1 MRTLIDQSIIGK
13 FPLDLIEKIVYPR
26 LGARRPEILVGPGHG
41 RDNTV
46 IKVGDEQVLVA
57 TADPLSV
64 IPALGFRDSA
74 YISVHLLASDLATC
88 GFPPQF
94 LMVNLNLPPQ
104 MTNEEFKEY
113 WTSIDFECK
122 KLGISIV
129 GGHTGRYVGSDY
141 TVVGGGVMITIAP
154 EQKYIASTMSKPGD
168 VLLMTKGVAIA
179 TTAILSRVFPE
190 TIEKTFGVSF
200 LKKAQGYLDKFSV
213 VEDALT
219 AASVGLRENGVTA
232 MHDVTEGG
240 LLGALYELAEASRV
254 GLEIE
259 LSQVI
264 APEEAKRVCDLF
276 NLSPYSTL
284 SEGTLIATV
293 KTEKAQEV
301 QHALEAKGIRS
312 AIIGRVTNR
321 KEGRWMKTE
330 GKKQPLEKPVSD
342 PYWKAYWKATREGW
356 K

>member
-1 MRTLIDQSIIGK
+1 MTEVGK
-13 FPLDLIEKIVYPR
+13 FSADAMEKIVYQH
-26 LGARRPEILVGPGHG
+26 LGAQNSKVIVGPGHG
-41 RDNTV
+41 RDNAV
-46 IKVGDEQVLVA
+46 IQVGDGQALIL

-64 IPALGFRDSA
+64 IPELGFKDSA
-74 YISVHLLASDLATC
+74 YVSVHLLASDLATC

-104 MTNEEFKEY
+104 MKNGEFKEY
-113 WTSIDFECK
+113 WAGIDTECK

-141 TVVGGGVMITIAP
+141 TVVGGGVMMTLVP
-154 EQKYIASTMSKPGD
+154 KQEYLASTMSRPGD
-168 VLLMTKGVAIA
+168 LLLMTKGTAIA
-179 TTAILSRVFPE
+179 ATAILSRVFPE
-190 TIEKTFGVSF
+190 TIEKAFGASF
-200 LKKAQGYLDKFSV
+200 LKKAQQYLNKFSV

-240 LLGALYELAEASRV
+240 LLGALYELSEASQV

-259 LSQVI
+259 LSEVI
-264 APEEAKRVCDLF
+264 VPREAKRVCDLF
-276 NLSPYSTL
+276 DLSPYSTL

-293 KTEKAQEV
+293 KPEKAQKI
-301 QHALEAKGIRS
+301 QYALKAKGIRS
-312 AIIGRVTNR
+312 AIIGRVTDR
-321 KEGRWMKTE
+321 KNGRWVKTKVE
-330 GKKQPLEKPVSD
+330 KQPLEKPISD
-342 PYWKAYWKATREGW
+342 LYWKAYWKAIREGW

>member
-1 MRTLIDQSIIGK
+1 MTEIGK
-13 FPLDLIEKIVYPR
+13 FSADLIEKIVYQH
-26 LGARRPEILVGPGHG
+26 LGEQNSAVLVGPGHG
-41 RDNTV
+41 RDNAV
-46 IKVGDEQVLVA
+46 IQVGKNPVLIA

-64 IPALGFRDSA
+64 IPALGFKDSA
-74 YISVHLLASDLATC
+74 YISTHLLASDLATC

-104 MTNEEFKEY
+104 MKNEEFEEY
-113 WTSIDFECK
+113 WASVDFECK

-141 TVVGGGVMITIAP
+141 TVVGGGVMMTLAP
-154 EQKYIASTMSKPGD
+154 KQKYLASTMSKPGD
-168 VLLMTKGVAIA
+168 LLLMTKGTAIA
-179 TTAILSRVFPE
+179 ATAILSRVFPE
-190 TIEKTFGVSF
+190 TIEKAFGASF
-200 LKKAQGYLDKFSV
+200 LKKAQRYLDKFSV

-240 LLGALYELAEASRV
+240 LLGALYELSEASKV

-259 LSQVI
+259 LSKVI
-264 APEEAKRVCDLF
+264 VPEEAKRVCELF
-276 NLSPYSTL
+276 DVSPYSTL
-284 SEGTLIATV
+284 SEGTLIATM
-293 KTEKAQEV
+293 KPEKAQEV

-312 AIIGRVTNR
+312 AIIGKITDG
-321 KEGRWMKTE
+321 KEGRWVKTE
-330 GKKQPLEKPVSD
+330 AKKQPLEKPVPD